1 MTKVQVI
8 GQRINPE
15 EERWVVYE
23 TAEKPNKQEHIPV
36 KCPWKL
42 QTKLPERMVEN
53 FQTVAMKADD
63 FAYLLKR
70 IIFKKYREIV
80 FESVSHYPK
89 DHQDPRSVLKISH
102 LRYLRRSPEA
112 KEKLHTDSQWTVR
125 KYECTGT
132 TEARVSGWWY

>member
-80 FESVSHYPK
+80 FDSVSQYPK
-89 DHQDPRSVLKISH
+89 DHQDPRSVLKNLEIQ
-102 LRYLRRSPEA
+102 PFKVCTA
-112 KEKLHTDSQWTVR
+112 KEKLQTDSQWTVR
-125 KYECTGT
+125 KYEYTGIT
-132 TEARVSGWWY
+132 GARVSGWWY